1 MQVYFDITALF
12 DNVGQGIL
20 WGWLVS
26 PSLLTRAGVGFG
38 AGLEKQ

>member
-1 MQVYFDITALF
+1 MQVYLDITALF

-26 PSLLTRAGVGFG
+26 PLLLACTGVGFR

>member
-1 MQVYFDITALF
+1 MQVCLDVTALF
-12 DNVGQGIL
+12 GNVGQGIL

-26 PSLLTRAGVGFG
+26 PSLLARAGVGFR